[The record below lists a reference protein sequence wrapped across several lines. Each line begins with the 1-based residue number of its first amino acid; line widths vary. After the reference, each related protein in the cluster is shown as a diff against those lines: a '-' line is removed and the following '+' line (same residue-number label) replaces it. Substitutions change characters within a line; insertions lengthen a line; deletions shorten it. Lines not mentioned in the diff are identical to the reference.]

1 MRRSSSWGRAAP
13 ERSSSPTPSTR
24 PARAANNPFVAIN
37 CSAFPPHLLSSELFG
52 YEEGAF
58 TGAAK
63 GGKLGLFELA
73 HGGTLFLDEIGDMEF
88 DLQAKLLR
96 ILETGEFMR
105 IGGTK
110 PIKVDVRIV
119 SATNKDLEKLIRE
132 TKYREDLFYRLNVIA
147 IRIPPLRTRP
157 GDIPV
162 LVEYCLD
169 RLGAKMKRKFTA
181 SEEALAILSQYHYPG
196 NVRELFNILEFA
208 ANTCETQTIHAER
221 SADLLES
228 QVPAGAPGGPLRH
241 AQDIG
246 ERGHHGGP
254 EEFRHVRGRQ
264 AKGRPAPRHLA
275 GDALQQDPAVRRSE
289 RVSRWPGARFARTCI
304 MRAKRR
310 IHGFMD

>member
-1 MRRSSSWGRAAP
+1 MRRSSSWGKAAP
-13 ERSSSPTPSTR
+13 EKSSSPTPSTR
-24 PARAANNPFVAIN
+24 PARAGNNPFVAIN

-147 IRIPPLRTRP
+147 IRIPPLRMRP

-162 LVEYCLD
+162 LVEYYLD
-169 RLGAKMKRKFTA
+169 KLGAKMNRRFTA
-181 SEEALAILSQYHYPG
+181 SEEALAILCQYHYPG

-208 ANTCETQTIHAER
+208 ANTCETQTIQP
-221 SADLLES
+221 SDLPIFSKIKYQPEPQGVLSDTRRTSEK
-228 QVPAGAPGGPLRH
+228 
-241 AQDIG
+241 
-246 ERGHHGGP
+246 RGHHGGP
-254 EEFRHVRGRQ
+254 EEFRHIRGGQ
-264 AKGRPAPRHLA
+264 AQGRPAPRHLP
-275 GDALQQDPAVRRSE
+275 GDALQQDPAVRHLKGRI
-289 RVSRWPGARFARTCI
+289 RGRLPRLARLASQ
-304 MRAKRR
+304 
-310 IHGFMD
+310 